1 MSYPLIEIFGKE
13 GTVIQKQARAKT
25 VIFMGPDEVHNEM
38 FDHLLKDGFYNNTST
53 FVLVHILNDKSRENF
68 PPSVDVKKDSE
79 VEKYINTQFDKF
91 EEKFVDEATKPKV
104 ERMILLNKDT
114 KLQAVNFL
122 KESKADSCVVATRG
136 EQGLSGMFTDSMAYY
151 LVAHAPC
158 DVLVIRP

>member
-1 MSYPLIEIFGKE
+1 M
-13 GTVIQKQARAKT
+13 IQKVQRAKT

-53 FVLVHILNDKSRENF
+53 FVLVHVLNDKSRTHF
-68 PPSVDVKKDSE
+68 PPGVDVKSDSE
-79 VEKYINTQFDKF
+79 VEKYINKQFDKF
-91 EEKFVDEATKPKV
+91 EEKFIDEKTKPNV

-122 KESKADSCVVATRG
+122 KDSGADSCVVATRG
-136 EQGLSGMFTDSMAYY
+136 EQGVSGVFSESMAYY

-158 DVLVIRP
+158 DVLVIRPQAH